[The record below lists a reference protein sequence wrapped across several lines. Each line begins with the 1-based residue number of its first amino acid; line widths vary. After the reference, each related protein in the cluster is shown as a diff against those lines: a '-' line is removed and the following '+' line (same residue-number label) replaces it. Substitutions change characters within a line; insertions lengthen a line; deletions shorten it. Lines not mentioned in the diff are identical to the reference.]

1 MPAASRQPTQ
11 SAIIIHRM
19 DRSRCLVADG
29 AAWSDGMRRGPK
41 DATAARGARRVRR
54 PGDIG
59 RDEAVARP
67 IRADPF
73 SGGATLTIDTVESPA
88 VRDALLG

>member
-11 SAIIIHRM
+11 SASTIHRM
-19 DRSRCLVADG
+19 GRSGYLVAGG

-41 DATAARGARRVRR
+41 DATAARGVGRVRR
-54 PGDIG
+54 PRNIG
-59 RDEAVARP
+59 RGRAVARP
-67 IRADPF
+67 IHADPF
-73 SGGATLTIDTVESPA
+73 SGGATLTIDTVEAPA